1 MFPGEKYGASA
12 VGGAAGQ
19 HMGALSAAAKR
30 EEEERA
36 AMARSRSAFLRDI
49 VFSTLLPDL

>member
-1 MFPGEKYGASA
+1 MFPGGKYGASA
-12 VGGAAGQ
+12 LGGAAGQ
-19 HMGALSAAAKR
+19 HMGELSAAAQR
-30 EEEERA
+30 EEEEQA